1 MIKSYRDLKVWQK
14 AMDYVVL
21 CYRLSNKFPKSE
33 QYGLTAQL
41 REAVVSIPSNIAEG
55 HGRLTRKQYVHFLG
69 ISQGSLKESE
79 TQLILAYRLEYLE
92 EKETEAALFVA
103 DEIGRMLGRLIHSLE
118 QSP

>member
-21 CYRLSNKFPKSE
+21 CYRLSNKFPKTE

-41 REAVVSIPSNIAEG
+41 RTAVVSIPSNIAEG
-55 HGRLTRKQYVHFLG
+55 YGRLTRKQYVHFLG
-69 ISQGSLKESE
+69 VSQGSLKESE
-79 TQLILAYRLEYLE
+79 TQIILAHRLEYLD
-92 EKETEAALFVA
+92 EKEMETALFVA
-103 DEIGRMLGRLIHSLE
+103 DEIGKMLGRLIQSLE